1 MGESELQVAIDVGA
15 RRHRV
20 AVGGYD
26 GTLLEEFDVEH
37 TPSGLSGF
45 IGHVKALQAARGGC
59 TVAVAMEGFN
69 GWARPLDRAVLACGW
84 RLYNVNNL
92 KLARYKEIFPA
103 PAKTDAIDARRILEL
118 FHLDGQRGVARD
130 VLQPVIAAAPLT
142 ERLKRLT
149 RRRRQ
154 LLEEKVRLLTRM
166 QAELQAVC
174 PGLLGITGKADNL
187 WFLSLLCARQDLRQ
201 LARMHASSLL
211 KLAGIGR
218 AYAARIQAWQR
229 EAIFSDEAEW
239 VGQMIGS
246 DARRVLDLRNEIK
259 ALEAA
264 IETYNAQCVM
274 AQRIDTVPGFG
285 RICAAELAG
294 EIGCLERFATEASL
308 AMYVGM
314 AALDHSSGKRTGA
327 RCSRQVNTRAKA
339 ALMTAAMRHLEQVPQ
354 SRAHYEKKRAEGK
367 THNQAVR
374 AVGRQLVRVLW
385 SMLTHDRDYERR

>member
-1 MGESELQVAIDVGA
+1 VGA

-20 AVGGYD
+20 AVGERD
-26 GTLLEEFDVEH
+26 GKLLEEFDVEH
-37 TPSGLSGF
+37 TASGLRGF
-45 IGHVKALQAARGGC
+45 IGRLKALQAARGGC

-84 RLYNVNNL
+84 QLYSVNNL
-92 KLARYKEIFPA
+92 KLARYKEIFPS

-118 FHLDGQRGVARD
+118 FRLGADLGVARE
-130 VLQPVIAAAPLT
+130 VLQPVMAGAPAT

-154 LLEEKVRLLTRM
+154 LIEEKVRLLARL

-174 PGLLGITGKADNL
+174 PGLLAITGEADNL
-187 WFLSLLCARQDLRQ
+187 WFLSLLCAREDLCQ
-201 LARMHASSLL
+201 LARLHKSSLL
-211 KLAGIGR
+211 KLAGVGR
-218 AYAARIQAWQR
+218 AYAARIQAWQG
-229 EAIFSDEAEW
+229 EAIFSDEAQW
-239 VGQMIGS
+239 VGPMIVS
-246 DARRVLDLRNEIK
+246 DARRVLALKAEIK
-259 ALEAA
+259 VLEAD
-264 IETYNAQCVM
+264 IGTYNAQCTM

-285 RICAAELAG
+285 RICSAELAG
-294 EIGCLERFATEASL
+294 EIGCLERFESEASL

-314 AALDHSSGKRTGA
+314 AALDHSSGKRIGA
-327 RCSRQVNTRAKA
+327 RSPRQVNTRAKT

-354 SRAHYEKKRAEGK
+354 SRAHYEKKRREGK

-385 SMLTHDRDYERR
+385 SMLKHERDYEQR